1 MIARADRVIPHSGQG
16 TPVIVNNG
24 HGGMG
29 ENGRT
34 NPTAAR
40 PMHPTTSQRNGLRG
54 NAIVAVRRDRLDPQS
69 EEWT

>member
-1 MIARADRVIPHSGQG
+1 MIARVDRVIPHSGQG

-34 NPTAAR
+34 NPTDAR
-40 PMHPTTSQRNGLRG
+40 PMHPTTSHRNGPRG
-54 NAIVAVRRDRLDPQS
+54 NAIVAVRLARLGTQS
-69 EEWT
+69 DE